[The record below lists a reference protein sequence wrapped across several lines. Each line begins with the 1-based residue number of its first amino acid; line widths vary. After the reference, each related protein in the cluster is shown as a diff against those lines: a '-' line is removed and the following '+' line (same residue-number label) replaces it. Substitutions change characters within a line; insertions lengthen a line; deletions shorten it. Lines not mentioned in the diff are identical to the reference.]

1 MSKHSNTGDYV
12 TTAITVCL
20 STRAINMLERYSKA
34 WGVTPA
40 EALERVVEEMSKQEE
55 PPPKRARGK
64 GRV

>member
-1 MSKHSNTGDYV
+1 MSSTGDHV

-20 STRAINMLERYSKA
+20 STRAVRMLERYGKA
-34 WGVTPA
+34 WDISPA
-40 EALERVVEEMSKQEE
+40 EALERVTEEMAKLEG